1 MCDKFFRL
9 EESSDLLFS
18 SAHSARRR
26 THTTRK
32 WRGTYVSLTHL
43 TTPCVLRV
51 VCVLLRAQ
59 CSENMFCLSS
69 ERKKRKI
76 SPQPLTIR
84 SIWRRIRAQRSKTRL
99 VSSSGMEW
107 CCCQNLLEVDTT
119 FVLDCRYQCG
129 MMLMLK
135 RIVLA

>member
-18 SAHSARRR
+18 FACRARRNKHDPQAEHVNHAR
-26 THTTRK
+26 EYPREGASSDT
-32 WRGTYVSLTHL
+32 WSCLF
-43 TTPCVLRV
+43 
-51 VCVLLRAQ
+51 LRAQ

-119 FVLDCRYQCG
+119 FVHGC
-129 MMLMLK
+129 MLTS
-135 RIVLA
+135 